1 MMCLK
6 YHKNTFFFIEW
17 KFKVILSSFPEYHCT
32 YYVIRTKKK
41 QTESFNIDPLCHV
54 ILSTKEVLFFFTH
67 ELMIY
72 LTFKLI
78 YFSRKNYFF
87 LNLLF

>member
-1 MMCLK
+1 MEVQGHSK
-6 YHKNTFFFIEW
+6 
-17 KFKVILSSFPEYHCT
+17 SFPEYHCT